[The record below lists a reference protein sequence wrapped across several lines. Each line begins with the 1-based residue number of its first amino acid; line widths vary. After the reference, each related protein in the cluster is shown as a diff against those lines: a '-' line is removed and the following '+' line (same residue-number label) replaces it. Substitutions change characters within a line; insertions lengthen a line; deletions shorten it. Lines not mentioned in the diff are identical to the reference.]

1 MSYLWFKALHV
12 TAVIAWMGGMLV
24 LAVTYARLAAI
35 PGPRDAAAQAMIAT
49 VRRWDGRV
57 TAPAMA
63 LTWALG
69 ILLAVQGG
77 LFSAPWLSA
86 KLLFVLVLSALHG
99 VLSGRLRRL
108 GEDPAQSPP
117 AALRFTGVFVLASV
131 LVIAILVVVKPF

>member
-12 TAVIAWMGGMLV
+12 AAVIAWMGGLFV
-24 LAVTYARLAAI
+24 LSVTYARLVAI
-35 PGPRDAAAQAMIAT
+35 PGPRDAATQAMIAT
-49 VRRWDGRV
+49 VRLWDGRV

-63 LTWALG
+63 LTWAIG

-86 KLLFVLVLSALHG
+86 KLLFVLLLSALHG

-108 GEDPAQSPP
+108 GDDAGQTPP
-117 AALRFTGVFVLASV
+117 AAFRHAGVFVLAAV